1 MLMAPINKGSLGT
14 CDAQSWGKEMGEL
27 ESYHTP
33 RTPTRPPMTTE
44 DHNKGKC
51 MLAGMLAEHFFRRD
65 TAHVIG
71 PQNDCS

>member
-33 RTPTRPPMTTE
+33 RTPTPPTPHDHRRP
-44 DHNKGKC
+44 
-51 MLAGMLAEHFFRRD
+51 
-65 TAHVIG
+65 
-71 PQNDCS
+71 